1 MWEPR
6 HENVSGFVV
15 QYDEQAYLTCSTYN
29 DFQRF
34 SISTLLPVKDF
45 FSALLSMPLCHFSPL
60 LLLKGVK
67 GLNN

>member
-34 SISTLLPVKDF
+34 SISTLLQVKDF
-45 FSALLSMPLCHFSPL
+45 FFCLAQHAFVSLQSPAASERCEGF
-60 LLLKGVK
+60 K
-67 GLNN
+67 